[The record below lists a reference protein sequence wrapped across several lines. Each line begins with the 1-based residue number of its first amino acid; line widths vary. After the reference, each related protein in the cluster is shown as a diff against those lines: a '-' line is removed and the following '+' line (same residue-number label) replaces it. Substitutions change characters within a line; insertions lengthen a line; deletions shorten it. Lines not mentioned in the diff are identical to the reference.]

1 MSTSG
6 AGRVI
11 VVGSINVDVVLR
23 LPGLPGPGETVLGG
37 ELARHH
43 GGKGANQAVAAARA
57 GAHVHMIGAVGADDG
72 ADSLRELA
80 AEGIEVTQ
88 VQRVAGLTGLA
99 AVLVDERTSENMIA
113 VASGANGLVTPEV
126 VTAALTATALKPE
139 DVVVLSFELPGS
151 SLERAAEVSRGA
163 GARMLVNPAPAQPEL
178 LGVLAGALATP
189 NEHEL
194 AVYVGA
200 EPTDRGRHVSC
211 VPPATGLVG
220 PAAEAALALSD
231 RTGGPVL
238 VTLGA
243 GGALLAAGG
252 RTERFAG
259 HRVEAVDT
267 TGAGDTLTG
276 VLAAGLA
283 AGYPLRE
290 AVRRAVAAAALSV
303 TKAGARAGMPSAAE
317 IDALAGPVS

>member
-1 MSTSG
+1 MSTSD

-23 LPGLPGPGETVLGG
+23 LPALPRPGETVLGG

-57 GAHVHMIGAVGADDG
+57 GGHVHMIGAVGAEDG
-72 ADSLRELA
+72 TDSVRALA

-88 VQRVAGLTGLA
+88 VLRVAGLTGLA
-99 AVLVDERTSENMIA
+99 AVLVDGRTSENMIA

-126 VTAALTATALKPE
+126 VTAALTATALRPA
-139 DVVVLSFELPGS
+139 DVVVLSFELPGP
-151 SLERAAEVSRGA
+151 SLERAAEISLGA
-163 GARMLVNPAPAQPEL
+163 SARLLVNPAPAQPEL

-189 NEHEL
+189 NQHEL

-200 EPTDRGRHVSC
+200 GPADRGRRTLNA
-211 VPPATGLVG
+211 PPALG
-220 PAAEAALALSD
+220 PSGSHAALALAE
-231 RTGGPVL
+231 RTGGAVL

-243 GGALLAAGG
+243 DGALLAADGQS
-252 RTERFAG
+252 EHFAG
-259 HRVEAVDT
+259 HQVDAVDT

-283 AGYPLRE
+283 AGYPLPE

-317 IDALAGPVS
+317 IDALARPVS

>member
-1 MSTSG
+1 MSTSD

-11 VVGSINVDVVLR
+11 VVGSINLDVVLR
-23 LPGLPGPGETVLGG
+23 LPALPGPGETVLGG

-57 GAHVHMIGAVGADDG
+57 GGHVHMIGAVGAEDG
-72 ADSLRELA
+72 TDSLRELA

-126 VTAALTATALKPE
+126 VSAALAATALQPK
-139 DVVVLSFELPGS
+139 DVVVLSFELPGP
-151 SLERAAEVSRGA
+151 SLERAAEISRGA
-163 GARMLVNPAPAQPEL
+163 RLLVNPAPAQPEL

-189 NEHEL
+189 NQHEL

-200 EPTDRGRHVSC
+200 EPTDRGRRTLNA
-211 VPPATGLVG
+211 PPALGQFG
-220 PAAEAALALSD
+220 AQAALALSE

-243 GGALLAAGG
+243 EGALLAADGD
-252 RTERFAG
+252 TELFAG
-259 HRVEAVDT
+259 HHVEAVDT

-290 AVRRAVAAAALSV
+290 AARRAVAAAALSV
-303 TKAGARAGMPSAAE
+303 TKAGARAGMPSAAD
-317 IDALAGPVS
+317 IDVLAGPVS